1 MRVTEAVPAAYR
13 AKAEFTL
20 KRLKLRDGERV
31 IRWRKSWYDMYLSGR
46 LTLDGLRGMAPL
58 LAAAVETQIQAA
70 PAKP

>member
-1 MRVTEAVPAAYR
+1 M
-13 AKAEFTL
+13 
-20 KRLKLRDGERV
+20 

-58 LAAAVETQIQAA
+58 LAAAVETQVQAA